1 MTSPS
6 VPPSVVESSLSGNV
20 TLDDATLEPP
30 REYLAL
36 LGVATHL
43 MPGVKHLGRSKET
56 RKEAF
61 TLISGHATE
70 CLLKAI
76 ILKPGSATVS
86 LKDRTVRHNLTE
98 LWNLAA
104 SRCSTL
110 ATGVPKW
117 VSALDEFH
125 DDPYAIRYMKGI
137 HMYSLPPHKLILV
150 GLEMLCAKTTA
161 FLGCS

>member
-1 MTSPS
+1 MPSPS
-6 VPPSVVESSLSGNV
+6 FPPSVVESSLTVNV
-20 TLDDATLEPP
+20 TLDDAKIEPP
-30 REYLAL
+30 SEHLAL
-36 LGVATHL
+36 FGVATHL

-61 TLISGHATE
+61 TLVSGHATE

-76 ILKPGSATVS
+76 ILKPATATVS

-104 SRCSTL
+104 SRCLTL
-110 ATGVPKW
+110 SSGIPEW

-125 DDPYAIRYMKGI
+125 DDPYAIRYMKGV
-137 HMYSLPPHKLILV
+137 HMYSLPQHKLVLT
-150 GLEMLCAKTTA
+150 GLEELFARTKA
-161 FLGCS
+161 FLGHP